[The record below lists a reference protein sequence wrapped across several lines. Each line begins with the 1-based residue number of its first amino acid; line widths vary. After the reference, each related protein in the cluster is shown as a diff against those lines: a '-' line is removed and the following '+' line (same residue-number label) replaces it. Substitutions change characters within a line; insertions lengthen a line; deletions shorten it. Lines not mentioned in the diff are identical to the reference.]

1 LTSSER
7 ILGTEAIGLAKKL
20 MKGAEAIGEA
30 AIRAGAHAYFCY
42 PITPQT
48 EVAEYLAR
56 RMPEVGGVFLQAES
70 EVAASQMIFGAAAAG
85 KRVFTTS
92 SSPGISLMAEAMSY
106 IAAAELPAVF
116 VNIIRC
122 GPGLG
127 GILPSQG
134 DYHQA
139 TKGAGH
145 GDYKFLVLAPM
156 TIQETVNMMVEA
168 FALADKYRNPVLV
181 LGDGLTG
188 QMMEPV
194 DFDGIE
200 MPPPADNSEW
210 ATTGCAGRE
219 PHIVKTLFLDPDRLE
234 RRNRRARAKFD
245 LMERDEV
252 RVETLGAED
261 PYEIM
266 MVAYGT
272 TARVVKTAM
281 DQLKDEGIN
290 ICLVRPISVYPFPH
304 AEIFKRASAPG
315 VNAVLVVEMSMGQM
329 IDDVRYSLGKLDLP
343 IHFYGRGGGN
353 VPSPEEVVDQVRQL
367 LGQGGDR

>member
-1 LTSSER
+1 M
-7 ILGTEAIGLAKKL
+7 AKKL

-30 AIRAGAHAYFCY
+30 AIRAGAHGYFCY

-134 DYHQA
+134 DYNQA

-145 GDYKFLVLAPM
+145 GDYKFLVLAPS
-156 TIQETVNMMVEA
+156 TIQETVDMMAEA
-168 FALADKYRNPVLV
+168 FVLAEKYRNPVLV

-194 DFDGIE
+194 DFDGIDV
-200 MPPPADNSEW
+200 PPPAEDIEW
-210 ATTGCAGRE
+210 ATTGCADRD
-219 PHIVKTLFLDPDRLE
+219 PNIVKTLFLDPNRLE
-234 RRNRRARAKFD
+234 RRNFRMRDKYD
-245 LMERDEV
+245 LMERDEI
-252 RVETLGAED
+252 RVESTNVDD
-261 PYEIM
+261 PYEV
-266 MVAYGT
+266 MVVAFGT
-272 TARVVKTAM
+272 TARVVKTAV
-281 DQLKDEGIN
+281 DELKERGVN
-290 ICLVRPISVYPFPH
+290 ICMVRPISVYPFPYD
-304 AEIFKRASAPG
+304 EVRKRASAEG
-315 VNAVLVVEMSMGQM
+315 VESVLVVEMSTGQM
-329 IDDVRYSLGKLDLP
+329 IDDVKYALGSLDLP

-353 VPSPEEVVDQVRQL
+353 VPSPEEVVNKIEEL
-367 LGQGGDR
+367 LSGK

>member
-1 LTSSER
+1 M
-7 ILGTEAIGLAKKL
+7 AKKL

-30 AIRAGAHAYFCY
+30 AIVAGAQGYFCY

-85 KRVFTTS
+85 ARVFTTS

-116 VNIIRC
+116 INVIRC

-134 DYHQA
+134 DYFQA

-145 GDYKFLVLAPM
+145 GDYRFLVLAPS
-156 TIQETVNMMVEA
+156 TIQETVDLTIEA
-168 FALADKYRNPVLV
+168 FRLADKYRNPVML
-181 LGDGLTG
+181 LGDGLIG

-194 DFDGIE
+194 DFTGKE
-200 MPPPADNSEW
+200 PPPRCETADW
-210 ATTGCAGRE
+210 ATTGCRGRD
-219 PHIVKTLFLDPDRLE
+219 PHIVKTLYLDPNYLE
-234 RRNRRARAKFD
+234 MMNRRLKAKYD
-245 LMERDEV
+245 RMKEEEV
-252 RVETLGAED
+252 RFEAYHCD
-261 PYEIM
+261 PAPEL
-266 MVAYGT
+266 MVSAYGT
-272 TARVVKTAM
+272 TARVVRTVV
-281 DQLKDEGIN
+281 DQLRSEGVSIGMF
-290 ICLVRPISVYPFPH
+290 RPISLFPFPGP
-304 AEIFKRASAPG
+304 EIRALAAQESLKSI
-315 VNAVLVVEMSMGQM
+315 LVVEMSMGQM
-329 IDDVRYSLGKLDLP
+329 LEDVDQAVQGRKP

-353 VPSPEEVVDQVRQL
+353 VPGPEEVAVECRRL
-367 LGQGGDR
+367 LGLGQGGAS